1 MAGQVGLT
9 SKLAGKRKVGGKGK
23 TPKLKQIF
31 DEDIL
36 KASSAEIEI
45 TDDQLDAA
53 REWIDMIKSGV
64 LEDETENYDNFKM
77 IVLERI
83 LGYGRREVKVTG
95 SKPGRNPD
103 FSIGGNKLCIEVK
116 GTGSGLFEKQHRPD
130 RTYETPI
137 TQTHFYRDSG
147 SYQNAICSNYRD
159 FALLGRSSRYH
170 TVDFLDMD
178 LDGGIDITVLR
189 EFVFV
194 FSKWT
199 LVEKDAHDKLIGEYM
214 RVQDEITDKF
224 YDLFHEARWLM
235 ICEFERRGMG
245 KKDAVEHAQIILN
258 RMVFIFYVEDMEM
271 IGTEHILRDGVLE
284 KIPGATS
291 KSTDIWRYIYE
302 RLFVYFK
309 EGREGIHK
317 FNGGLFLDDI
327 PDVGFNDLSPG
338 TGKVP
343 RFPGDKKL
351 DTLMKDHPKTNRI
364 ISRLLEMEIHKF
376 DNEHGPKL
384 LGRIFEKSMS
394 DLEKIVKGDPDIS
407 RKKVGAYYT
416 PENVTSYICR
426 NSIIPALSKSGNAT
440 TAEALLYEYSRDGS
454 VGELE
459 EKFVK
464 LRILDLSCGSGA
476 FLTKAVDVMLEIY
489 DLISRY
495 HESEGTYEKGGTIT
509 MDKFGKEAKIRQII
523 EQNIYGMDV
532 NENAVKIARLS
543 LYFKLVT
550 TSEPLPTLSSKI
562 VAGNSLIKS
571 RDKVLGSGD
580 PMTAFSEILMFGGFD
595 VILGNPPY
603 VEDRKSNIT
612 YPKMMERTKDCGNTY
627 AWFIERGLEL
637 LKVGG
642 RLGYIVP
649 VSATSTERMRKLQD
663 LLVEECSSLRLSHY
677 DDRPAKLFKDLED
690 CRSTIMLATRGGGE
704 CSISTT
710 GYKRWY
716 ADDIG
721 GLFKD
726 ISYVDGVERDDAF
739 IPKIANETELA
750 IFEKLR
756 RHPKLKESIPDKR
769 PKGSHVLY
777 YHDAPRYWTRA
788 MDFIPY
794 FRNKGGVQKSSHNKE
809 LYFRTA
815 SDARIV
821 TAAINSSLFYWFF
834 IKSSNCRDLA
844 REVVGRFRL
853 RPSDVDPGAAS
864 ALDSLVSRLMDDYRV
879 HSRRKS
885 VGGGVRPC
893 RIGSGTSSTPATASR
908 SWTRSTT
915 YSQNTTG
922 SRRRRGTISSRL
934 TWGSGWAGML
944 ARRTLAGM
952 PVRASRPGVLAP
964 PMSSALSAC

>member
-1 MAGQVGLT
+1 MRRLV
-9 SKLAGKRKVGGKGK
+9 SKPSGNRKRGGGEKK
-23 TPKLKQIF
+23 PSLKQIF
-31 DEDIL
+31 DENIL
-36 KASSAEIEI
+36 KANASEIDI

-53 REWIDMIKSGV
+53 REWIDMIKAGI
-64 LEDETENYDNFKM
+64 LEDETVNYDNFKM

-83 LGYGRREVKVTG
+83 LGYGRKEIKITG

-103 FSIGGNKLCIEVK
+103 FSIGENKLCIEVK
-116 GTGSGLFEKQHRPD
+116 GTTSGLFERQYRQD

-147 SYQNAICSNYRD
+147 SYENAMCSNYRD

-170 TVDFLDMD
+170 TIDFLDVD
-178 LDGGIDITVLR
+178 ADGRINVDVLK

-194 FSKWT
+194 FSKRT
-199 LVEKDAHDKLIGEYM
+199 LLEKDTHDKLIGEYM
-214 RVQDEITDKF
+214 RIQDEITDKF
-224 YDLFHEARWLM
+224 YNLFHHTRWLM
-235 ICEFERRGMG
+235 ICEFERNGME
-245 KKDAVEHAQIILN
+245 KKDAVEHAQVILN
-258 RMVFIFYVEDMEM
+258 RLVFMFYVEDMDL
-271 IGTEHILRDGVLE
+271 IDTRHILKDTVMSKLS
-284 KIPGATS
+284 GATS
-291 KSTDIWRYIYE
+291 KSTDIWRHIYE

-309 EGREGIHK
+309 EGREGIYK

-327 PDVGFNDLSPG
+327 PDVGFKDLSPDAH
-338 TGKVP
+338 KSA
-343 RFPGDKKL
+343 RFPGDGQL
-351 DTLMKDHPKTNRI
+351 DALMKKYPKTNRI
-364 ISRLLEMEIHKF
+364 ISQLLEMEGHDFRRKL
-376 DNEHGPKL
+376 GPNL

-394 DLEKIVKGDPDIS
+394 DLEKIVKGDLDIS
-407 RKKVGAYYT
+407 RKKAGAYYT

-440 TAEALLYEYSRDGS
+440 TAEALLYEYSQDGTVS
-454 VGELE
+454 ELE
-459 EKFVK
+459 ERFVK

-495 HESEGTYEKGGTIT
+495 HESEGTYKKGGTIT
-509 MDKFGKEAKIRQII
+509 MDKFNKEAQIRQII

-571 RDKVLGSGD
+571 RDKVFDKSD

-612 YPKMMERTKDCGNTY
+612 YPKMMERTKGCGNTY

-637 LKVGG
+637 LKIGG
-642 RLGYIVP
+642 RLGYIIP
-649 VSATSTERMRKLQD
+649 VSAMSTERMLKLQD
-663 LLVEECSSLRLSHY
+663 LILEECSSLRLSHY

-704 CSISTT
+704 CAISTT

-716 ADDIG
+716 SDDVG

-726 ISYVDGVERDDAF
+726 ISYVDGVKRDDAF
-739 IPKIANETELA
+739 IPKIANATELA

-756 RHPKLKESIPDKR
+756 RHPKLKESIYDKR
-769 PKGSHVLY
+769 PKEIHVLY

-794 FRNKGGVQKSSHNKE
+794 FRNKDGAQKSSHNKE

-821 TAAINSSLFYWFF
+821 TAVINSSLFYWFF
-834 IKSSNCRDLA
+834 IKSSNCRDLTKD
-844 REVVGRFRL
+844 VVGRFRL
-853 RPSDVDPGAAS
+853 RPSDMDPVAAS
-864 ALDSLVSRLMDDYRV
+864 SLDRLVSRLMDDYRA

-885 VGGGVRPC
+885 VGGGVC
-893 RIGSGTSSTPATASR
+893 
-908 SWTRSTT
+908 
-915 YSQNTTG
+915 
-922 SRRRRGTISSRL
+922 
-934 TWGSGWAGML
+934 
-944 ARRTLAGM
+944 
-952 PVRASRPGVLAP
+952 VRAGVGRVLSRQQQAYHGRDRRHIGNTLR
-964 PMSSALSAC
+964 ALGGGKGLHQVV